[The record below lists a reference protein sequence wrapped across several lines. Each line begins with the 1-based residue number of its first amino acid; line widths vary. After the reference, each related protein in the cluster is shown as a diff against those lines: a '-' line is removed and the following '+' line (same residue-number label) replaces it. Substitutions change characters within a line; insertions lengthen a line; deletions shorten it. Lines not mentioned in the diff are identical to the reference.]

1 MKKSTFGL
9 LATVALIFTPV
20 AAFAQ
25 DSQQNLQINHSSAAA
40 VGEGNFV
47 NQTVDQYSDQ
57 SQYGI
62 NDYGYGD
69 PSSQSS
75 IQDNTSEAAA
85 VGEYNTINQNT
96 VQQNGQYNGSI
107 DTYYPQY

>member
-9 LATVALIFTPV
+9 LATAAFILTPV

-57 SQYGI
+57 SQYGV
-62 NDYGYGD
+62 NDYV

-85 VGEYNTINQNT
+85 VGEYNTINQET
-96 VQQNGQYNGSI
+96 YQQNSQYNEGYTI
-107 DTYYPQY
+107 PQY

>member
-9 LATVALIFTPV
+9 LATAAFILTPV

-57 SQYGI
+57 SQYGV
-62 NDYGYGD
+62 NDYV

-85 VGEYNTINQNT
+85 VGEYNTINQET
-96 VQQNGQYNGSI
+96 YQQNSQYNQGYTI
-107 DTYYPQY
+107 PQY